1 MKKTVTILTIFVLSL
16 CCMFLMVGCEFDY
29 SSDTETSKKNLE
41 RLIDCL
47 EKNDRDGVKSLFA
60 PKRISDIEDFD
71 DDVDELLSYFVGDFV
86 SHDFN
91 LPATFDDIHKGDKK
105 KWYIIGA
112 NVTTTSG
119 VYRFSMYWC
128 QEDTTDSSNVGI
140 WSLFVFNHADN
151 PLYDFSF
158 YGDSDWDD
166 PNRKGIYIVQP
177 YKYIEMTMNIFQ
189 SANIE
194 YIKALFASQAIGDN
208 TRFINNA
215 NSFLSFYSGEYIYC
229 KAKYSDVEVTNATD
243 GKVAKVS
250 RICSYEIE
258 TAQAKYDIALKYC
271 EKETDNPNAI
281 GLQSV
286 YIRKCVTSESEP
298 YLGDGL
304 WTNGITVEA

>member
-1 MKKTVTILTIFVLSL
+1 MKKTITILITLLFAICGILSL
-16 CCMFLMVGCEFDY
+16 IGCSFDY

-41 RLIDCL
+41 QLIDCMG
-47 EKNDRDGVKSLFA
+47 KKDRDGVKALFA

-91 LPATFDDIHKGDKK
+91 LPATFDDIHKGDKR

-128 QEDTTDSSNVGI
+128 QEDTTDKSNIGI
-140 WSLFVFNHADN
+140 WSLFIFNHNDN

-166 PNRKGIYIVQP
+166 PDRKGIYIVQP

-189 SANIE
+189 SENTE
-194 YIKALFASQAIGDN
+194 YIKTLFAPMAIDEE
-208 TRFINNA
+208 TQFINSVNE
-215 NSFLSFYSGEYIYC
+215 FLSLYSGGVVSYKE
-229 KAKYSDVEVTNATD
+229 KFADEEVATSTD
-243 GKVAKVS
+243 GKATK
-250 RICSYEIE
+250 ICRMYSYEIE
-258 TAQAKYDIALKYC
+258 TSENKYDVALKYC
-271 EKETDNPNAI
+271 EKDSGNPNAI

-286 YIRKCVTSESEP
+286 YIRRCVASESEP

-304 WTNGITVEA
+304 WANGITVEF